1 MPEIIF
7 VSYVQCVCIE
17 IRVPDP
23 SLVFHRNKNRIR
35 EKKEYIWMKI
45 VLKQNR

>member
-1 MPEIIF
+1 MPEVIS

-35 EKKEYIWMKI
+35 EKKRIYLNENSFKT
-45 VLKQNR
+45 K